1 MRTVITDGLGD
12 KDGVDEKE
20 RGRNCKLGDL
30 MVTFSVSCFGSLHCC
45 VVVAV
50 IALVV
55 SLFWWFLSPCI
66 VLQVAL
72 Q

>member
-1 MRTVITDGLGD
+1 MTVITDGLGD
-12 KDGVDEKE
+12 EDVVDEKE
-20 RGRNCKLGDL
+20 RGRNCKLSDL

-45 VVVAV
+45 VVVAAV

-55 SLFWWFLSPCI
+55 SLFWWFLSPCV
-66 VLQVAL
+66 VLEVAL